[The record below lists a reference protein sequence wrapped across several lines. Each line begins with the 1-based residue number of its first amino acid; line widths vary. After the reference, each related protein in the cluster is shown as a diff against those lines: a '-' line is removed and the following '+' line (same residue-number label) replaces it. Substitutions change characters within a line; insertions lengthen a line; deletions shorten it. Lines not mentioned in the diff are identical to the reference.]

1 MQIKSFVD
9 YLELEKNYSKH
20 TLLAYTN
27 DLEVFFKFLNDE
39 FGVGSA
45 NEVEYTYVRS
55 WIVTLSDS
63 GLTHRS
69 INRKIA
75 SLKAF
80 FIFLQRTGDME
91 VNPLAKHKSLKIKK
105 EIQVPF
111 SNKEIDSVINDLANA
126 QEFSESRDFLIVSLF
141 YATGIRRSELI
152 NLKTSDVDFY
162 THTIKVLGKR
172 NKERIIPMINW
183 LEDGIKRYQEL
194 LLNKGFDKYEEN
206 LLLTD
211 KGAKLYETF
220 VYRTINRYFSKVSQ
234 KTKTSPHMLRHTF
247 ATHLLNNGADLNAV
261 KELLGHASLAATQ
274 VYTHTSMTELGRV
287 YQKAHPRNSK

>member
-1 MQIKSFVD
+1 MKIKSFVD

-20 TLLAYTN
+20 TLLAYTR
-27 DLEVFFKFLNDE
+27 DLEAFFEFLRDE
-39 FGVGSA
+39 FDVRCF

-55 WIVTLSDS
+55 WIVALSDS

-80 FIFLQRTGDME
+80 FKFMQKTGDIE
-91 VNPLAKHKSLKIKK
+91 VNPLAKHKALKIKK

-111 SNKEIDSVINDLANA
+111 SKIEIDSVINDLANA
-126 QEFSESRDFLIVSLF
+126 SVFSESRDFLIVALF

-152 NLKTSDVDFY
+152 NLKSSDVNFN
-162 THTIKVLGKR
+162 TNTIKVLGKR

-183 LEDGIKRYQEL
+183 LVDGIKNYQKLCLNQGFEQNTDYL
-194 LLNKGFDKYEEN
+194 LR
-206 LLLTD
+206 TD

-274 VYTHTSMTELGRV
+274 VYTHTSVAELGRV

>member
-9 YLELEKNYSKH
+9 YLELEKKYSKH
-20 TLLAYTN
+20 TLLAYAN
-27 DLEVFFKFLNDE
+27 DLESFFSFLEGE
-39 FGVGSA
+39 FGVGLA

-80 FIFLQRTGDME
+80 FKFLQRTGGIKVD
-91 VNPLAKHKSLKIKK
+91 PLAKHKSLKIKK

-111 SNKEIDSVINDLANA
+111 SNKEIDSVINNLANA

-152 NLKTSDVDFY
+152 DLKTSDIDFN

-172 NKERIIPMINW
+172 NKERIIPMISW

-194 LLNKGFDKYEEN
+194 LLNKGFDKNEEN

-234 KTKTSPHMLRHTF
+234 KTKTSPHVLRHTF

-274 VYTHTSMTELGRV
+274 VYTHTSMAELGRV

>member
-9 YLELEKNYSKH
+9 YLGLEKNYSKH
-20 TLLAYTN
+20 TLLAYTR
-27 DLEVFFKFLNDE
+27 DLEVFFAFLKNE
-39 FGVGSA
+39 FDVDSVS
-45 NEVEYTYVRS
+45 EVEYTYVRS
-55 WIVTLSDS
+55 WIVKLSDS

-80 FIFLQRTGDME
+80 FKFLQKTGDIE

-111 SNKEIDSVINDLANA
+111 SNKEIDSVINDLASA
-126 QEFSESRDFLIVSLF
+126 SDFSESRDFLIVALF

-152 NLKTSDVDFY
+152 NLKSSDVDFN

-172 NKERIIPMINW
+172 SKERIIPMITW
-183 LEDGIKRYQEL
+183 LENGIKRYQEL
-194 LLNKGFDKYEEN
+194 LLSKGFAEN
-206 LLLTD
+206 EAVLLLTD

-274 VYTHTSMTELGRV
+274 VYTHTSMAELGRV

>member
-80 FIFLQRTGDME
+80 FIFLQRTGNME

>member
-27 DLEVFFKFLNDE
+27 DLEVFFKFLEAE
-39 FGVGSA
+39 FGVESA

-80 FIFLQRTGDME
+80 FKFLQRTGGVE

-111 SNKEIDSVINDLANA
+111 SNKEIDSVINNLANA

-152 NLKTSDVDFY
+152 DLKTSDVDFNS
-162 THTIKVLGKR
+162 HTIKVLGKR
-172 NKERIIPMINW
+172 NKERIIPMISW

-194 LLNKGFDKYEEN
+194 LSNKGFDKNEEN

-220 VYRTINRYFSKVSQ
+220 VYRTINRYFSKVSR
-234 KTKTSPHMLRHTF
+234 KIKTSPHVLRHTF

-274 VYTHTSMTELGRV
+274 VYTHTSMAELGRV

>member
-9 YLELEKNYSKH
+9 YLGLEKNYSKH
-20 TLLAYTN
+20 TLLAYTR
-27 DLEVFFKFLNDE
+27 DLEAFFAFLKNE
-39 FGVGSA
+39 FDVDSVS
-45 NEVEYTYVRS
+45 EVEYTYVRS
-55 WIVTLSDS
+55 WIVKLSDS

-80 FIFLQRTGDME
+80 FKFLQKTGDIE

-111 SNKEIDSVINDLANA
+111 SNKEIDSVINDLASA
-126 QEFSESRDFLIVSLF
+126 SDFSESRDFLIVALF

-152 NLKTSDVDFY
+152 NLKSSDVDFN

-172 NKERIIPMINW
+172 SKERIIPMITW
-183 LEDGIKRYQEL
+183 LENGIKRYQEL
-194 LLNKGFDKYEEN
+194 LLSKGFAEN
-206 LLLTD
+206 EAVLLLTD

-274 VYTHTSMTELGRV
+274 VYTHTSMAELGRV